1 MSKIVTVRIRTTK
14 MIWVYLL
21 QKEAKSKSKRKSDRR
36 PKWNNDD
43 VDDMV
48 DIVVNSD
55 YYKRKLI
62 FTNAKNQRN
71 GEIYGQILLE
81 IQEKAAKRNSKFMFS
96 ITVARWEQN
105 SKNVLVN
112 AKMQQWQ
119 LKQGQV

>member
-1 MSKIVTVRIRTTK
+1 
-14 MIWVYLL
+14 
-21 QKEAKSKSKRKSDRR
+21 
-36 PKWNNDD
+36 
-43 VDDMV
+43 MV

-96 ITVARWEQN
+96 ITVAR
-105 SKNVLVN
+105 
-112 AKMQQWQ
+112 
-119 LKQGQV
+119 